1 MINCLGLVSVCT
13 SRLPL
18 LTYFSMEGF
27 PYFLAFFITITL
39 DMYLSIKAYQ
49 VYKKVQKENG
59 EDKQVVKD
67 NLNQMYR
74 QLKPM
79 ITLLVNILGS
89 TIVAV
94 IVVITYHYASM
105 ISEGPSVLKHI
116 ILPNL
121 PYLNMLLHP
130 RYMVCTSGKFVSHWA
145 GGWSAWCEV
154 ANLIKKQILF
164 HLIKLPM
171 SDQYKELGY
180 VTRHINS

>member
-1 MINCLGLVSVCT
+1 
-13 SRLPL
+13 
-18 LTYFSMEGF
+18 
-27 PYFLAFFITITL
+27 
-39 DMYLSIKAYQ
+39 MYLSIKAYQ

-74 QLKPM
+74 QLKLM

-94 IVVITYHYASM
+94 IVVTTYHYASM
-105 ISEGPSVLKHI
+105 ISEGPSVLKHM

-130 RYMVCTSGKFVSHWA
+130 LVYGLYFRKIS
-145 GGWSAWCEV
+145 SAIGQEV
-154 ANLIKKQILF
+154 EVHGAKLQI
-164 HLIKLPM
+164 
-171 SDQYKELGY
+171 
-180 VTRHINS
+180 